1 MKNLLPRSPSLQNLS
16 GRKFFTLH
24 FSLFTLINLKSQ
36 TSNLK
41 SNTMKLKEP
50 WRTIVQ
56 IIITV
61 LTTLTTTSCLGHGP
75 VDVASLAMLF

>member
-1 MKNLLPRSPSLQNLS
+1 
-16 GRKFFTLH
+16 
-24 FSLFTLINLKSQ
+24 
-36 TSNLK
+36 
-41 SNTMKLKEP
+41 MKLKEP

-61 LTTLTTTSCLGHGP
+61 LTTLTASSCLGLGP